1 MSMYAYK
8 DSARTQ
14 ELSAKE
20 AQEQDKDTRFYCPN
34 PLCDAHLFIA
44 NLNGLKSPYFTAN
57 RKGHPHIDDCDCRK
71 ASRIF
76 NPNNFSEDEF
86 VLEDAISALMQI
98 KQEHSTTAT
107 PYKSSPKDPGTPIL
121 PHTISQLYWMSKTYS
136 CKDTYNNI
144 LIGTILLDK
153 RSFYMYPKG
162 VFGWHLIEA
171 YCKPYY
177 FDPDG
182 SGRIFLELSHKEIT
196 YSFILSF
203 NNKALFQSIEQK
215 LRNNR
220 SKKIIV
226 AGKWNKTDKYNSFS
240 TLITSKKQITVI

>member
-14 ELSAKE
+14 ELTAKK
-20 AQEQDKDTRFYCPN
+20 AQEQDKGTRFYCPN

-57 RKGHPHIDDCDCRK
+57 RNGHQHIDDCDCQK
-71 ASRIF
+71 ASKNF
-76 NPNNFSEDEF
+76 NPNNFREEGF
-86 VLEDAISALMQI
+86 ILENAISALMQVG
-98 KQEHSTTAT
+98 QESATTIALQ
-107 PYKSSPKDPGTPIL
+107 KSFSKSPGAPTL
-121 PHTISQLYWMSKTYS
+121 PHTISQLYWMSKSYS
-136 CKDTYNNI
+136 CEDTYNNT

-171 YCKPYY
+171 YCKPRY
-177 FDPDG
+177 FNTDG
-182 SGRIFLELSHKEIT
+182 SGKIFLELSHNEIT
-196 YSFILSF
+196 YNFILNF
-203 NNKALFQSIEQK
+203 DNNILFRSIERK

-220 SKKIIV
+220 NRKIIV
-226 AGKWNKTDKYNSFS
+226 AGKWDKADKYNSFS